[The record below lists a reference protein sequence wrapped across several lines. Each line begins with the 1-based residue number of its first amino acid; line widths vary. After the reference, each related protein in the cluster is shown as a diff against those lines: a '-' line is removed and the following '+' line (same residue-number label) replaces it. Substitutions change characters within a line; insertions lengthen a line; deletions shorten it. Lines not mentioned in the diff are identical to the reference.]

1 MPKPDIL
8 VNSSTCQL
16 VHSSTRPLVHL
27 KKTDKDMAQLSTPLS
42 ISKGTLSNA
51 DNIKESLNLSIELL
65 LNTPLGS
72 VPSDP
77 EYGFVFTGLKFEIF
91 EENNGTIHTESN
103 DKSPIYKK
111 KISGSSKNIQTFASE
126 LNEAI
131 RQYEPR
137 LRDTAT
143 VMTYIREKKEIL
155 VAVRGVIL
163 STLEQYE
170 YKTVIKV
177 W

>member
-1 MPKPDIL
+1 MP
-8 VNSSTCQL
+8 
-16 VHSSTRPLVHL
+16 HL
-27 KKTDKDMAQLSTPLS
+27 LTPLR
-42 ISKGTLSNA
+42 INKGALNHT
-51 DNIKESLNLSIELL
+51 DDIKESLNLSIELL
-65 LNTPLGS
+65 LNTPLGC

-77 EYGFVFTGLKFEIF
+77 EFGFVFTGLKFEIF

-103 DKSPIYKK
+103 GLAPIYKK
-111 KISGSSKNIQTFASE
+111 KVSGSSKNIQAFASE
-126 LNEAI
+126 LNETI

-155 VAVRGVIL
+155 VAVRSLIL
-163 STLEQYE
+163 ATLEPYE
-170 YKTVIKV
+170 YRTSIKV

>member
-1 MPKPDIL
+1 M
-8 VNSSTCQL
+8 T
-16 VHSSTRPLVHL
+16 HL
-27 KKTDKDMAQLSTPLS
+27 LTPLS
-42 ISKGTLSNA
+42 VKKGTLKHT
-51 DNIKESLNLSIELL
+51 DDIKESLNLSIELL
-65 LNTPLGS
+65 LNTPLGCIS
-72 VPSDP
+72 SDP
-77 EYGFVFTGLKFEIF
+77 EYGFVFTGLKLQIF
-91 EENNGTIHTESN
+91 EESSGTIHTESSEN
-103 DKSPIYKK
+103 SPIYKK

-155 VAVRGVIL
+155 VAVRGIIL
-163 STLEQYE
+163 TNLEPYE
-170 YKTVIKV
+170 YRTSIKV

>member
-1 MPKPDIL
+1 M
-8 VNSSTCQL
+8 T
-16 VHSSTRPLVHL
+16 HL
-27 KKTDKDMAQLSTPLS
+27 LTPLS
-42 ISKGTLSNA
+42 VKKGTLKHT
-51 DNIKESLNLSIELL
+51 DDIKESLNLSIELL
-65 LNTPLGS
+65 LNTPLGCI
-72 VPSDP
+72 PSDP

-91 EENNGTIHTESN
+91 EESNGTIHTESSDN
-103 DKSPIYKK
+103 SPIAKK

-155 VAVRGVIL
+155 VAVRGIIL
-163 STLEQYE
+163 TNLEPYE
-170 YKTVIKV
+170 YRTSIKV

>member
-1 MPKPDIL
+1 M
-8 VNSSTCQL
+8 T
-16 VHSSTRPLVHL
+16 HL
-27 KKTDKDMAQLSTPLS
+27 LTPLS
-42 ISKGTLSNA
+42 VKKGTLKHT
-51 DNIKESLNLSIELL
+51 DDIKESLKLSIELL
-65 LNTPLGS
+65 LNTPLGCI
-72 VPSDP
+72 PSDP

-91 EENNGTIHTESN
+91 EESNGTIHTESN
-103 DKSPIYKK
+103 DNSPIYKK

-155 VAVRGVIL
+155 VAVRGIIL
-163 STLEQYE
+163 TNLEPYE
-170 YKTVIKV
+170 YRTSIKV

>member
-1 MPKPDIL
+1 M
-8 VNSSTCQL
+8 T
-16 VHSSTRPLVHL
+16 HL
-27 KKTDKDMAQLSTPLS
+27 LTPLS
-42 ISKGTLSNA
+42 VKKGTLKHT
-51 DNIKESLNLSIELL
+51 DDIKEAGNVSIEVL
-65 LNTPLGS
+65 LNTPLGCI
-72 VPSDP
+72 PSDP

-91 EENNGTIHTESN
+91 EESNGTIHTESSDN
-103 DKSPIYKK
+103 SPIYKK

-155 VAVRGVIL
+155 VAVRGIIL
-163 STLEQYE
+163 TNLEPYE
-170 YKTVIKV
+170 YRTSIKV

>member
-1 MPKPDIL
+1 MP
-8 VNSSTCQL
+8 
-16 VHSSTRPLVHL
+16 HL
-27 KKTDKDMAQLSTPLS
+27 LTPLR
-42 ISKGTLSNA
+42 INKGALNHT
-51 DNIKESLNLSIELL
+51 DDIKESLNLSIELL
-65 LNTPLGS
+65 LNTPLGC

-77 EYGFVFTGLKFEIF
+77 EFGFVFTGLKFEIF

-103 DKSPIYKK
+103 DLTPIYKK
-111 KISGSSKNIQTFASE
+111 KVSGSSKNIQTFASE
-126 LNEAI
+126 LNETI

-163 STLEQYE
+163 ATLESYE
-170 YKTVIKV
+170 YRTSIKV